1 MKKKISTY
9 DELVILLQDKQITQ
23 LEFIQNQPVLND
35 YFTSWCNDNHI
46 KVVDEN
52 TTNAFFT
59 LIDEVIYNP
68 IDYDFT

>member
-23 LEFIQNQPVLND
+23 LEFIQNQPELND
-35 YFTSWCNDNHI
+35 YFTSWCNDNDI